1 MGRTRGRLCHV
12 RHTVTLFGS
21 ILALAA
27 ASIASAAPTCTS
39 TTPALGD
46 TVTCTW
52 NSGGNTV
59 ITLPVGGG
67 SIDAVLLGAGGAGG
81 AEVSS
86 PGAAGGN
93 GARVDA
99 SLSLAGPS
107 YITVVVGEGAGV
119 VDSGSGRGGTFSAIY
134 TGVTATASQVVAV
147 AGGGGGGAAANG
159 AGPKGG
165 SGSAG
170 ATAAGGDGINF
181 NGSLLGGSGGAS
193 GSGGAGGGGCSG
205 NTLAGSSWAA
215 GGAGAARY
223 GVGGFGGAGYGG
235 GGGGCGSGGG
245 AGGSYVDDTYRI
257 GTVTYAPTG
266 GAGGAGGSP
275 GNGSPGTNGSLSF
288 TVVARTHTVAYNAN
302 GATGGSVPTDGSSPY
317 SYGSSATVL
326 GNTGALTRTGYVFA
340 GWNSA
345 ADGSG
350 TAYAQG
356 QVISSIAADTVLYA
370 QWTTASHTITYN
382 ANGATGGSVPAD
394 GSSPYSYGSSATVLG
409 NTGALTRSGYSFAG
423 WNTAAD
429 GSGSA
434 YAEGQVVS
442 SITANIVLYAQ
453 WTAVPAPTPPTPGPT
468 VTPTNAP
475 RQDPPGHRVTICHR
489 NQGIKMYVEITVDV
503 HSIQGQNQV
512 FGQNGHDQH
521 QNRQDIIPPFQY
533 TDKQGRTWNY
543 PGLNYEEKLPW
554 MNDVRGKVLL
564 ANGCQPL
571 RDTSPAAALTTPLP
585 PKTYVT
591 ICHWRQNGTY
601 ERLTRLPT
609 TEATRD
615 HGTHAKDI
623 IPPWKGY
630 PGKNWNSTS
639 QAIYANGC
647 KPLPIEKGPAPQRA
661 LVSFCAALP
670 SGGYARTTLTV
681 AEVLRRDPGNGDII
695 APFPYEE
702 SNTKKQFPGR
712 NWSNANRALLESG
725 CVPPSPVTATTQLPI
740 DPQVSCVTRNND
752 GTYNATFGYVNP
764 NPGVVD
770 IAGGPAN
777 RIVEAPQGPYSEL
790 RGQTIRFESGERTQ
804 SFTIE
809 NIPNTQTVTWTVA
822 YHGTRSATAN
832 QLFPVPC
839 MATLPVPLTEGQAQA
854 RELGVFVSCVAVGG
868 STYRATFGF
877 VNPTPQS
884 MTIRAGKRNRIVG
897 SKRFDHG
904 QPATFTPGTAE
915 AAFTVRGIRR
925 GDSRRWEITL
935 PDGQVVG
942 ATAYDNAPRCAATTR
957 IPNLS
962 VPVPGA
968 TGSTAAT
975 SSTADAQPSL
985 SASITTPRQVTI
997 GTGNIAVAGEHARS
1011 ASSSPRSKMRTIV
1024 TVTNT
1029 GRDPAYRVVVD
1040 VPTPRTTSR
1049 FTAVPSPTGGTCTVR
1064 AARMRCTFHS
1074 LMPGATRR
1082 FALTSIAR
1090 IPGTVYPA
1098 VRAAAAS
1105 ASGATGVTANS
1116 SVLTI
1121 TR

>member
-1 MGRTRGRLCHV
+1 MGSYFVRYAGNRAQHMDRTRGMLRRV
-12 RHTVTLFGS
+12 RRDVTLIISF
-21 ILALAA
+21 LAFAA

-39 TTPALGD
+39 TTPAPGD
-46 TVTCTW
+46 TVTCTYDT
-52 NSGGNTV
+52 GGSTT
-59 ITLPVGGG
+59 ITLPDGTV
-67 SIDAVLLGAGGAGG
+67 SLDAVLLGAGGAGG
-81 AEVSS
+81 GNPSLLGGM
-86 PGAAGGN
+86 GADGGT

-99 SLSLAGPS
+99 SLSTTGMTA
-107 YITVVVGEGAGV
+107 ITVAVGQGGQPTGM
-119 VDSGSGRGGTFSAIY
+119 GSGPGGGFSAIY
-134 TGVTATASQVVAV
+134 TGSSATASAVVAV
-147 AGGGGGGAAANG
+147 AGGGGGGASTNG
-159 AGPKGG
+159 TGPKGG

-170 ATAAGGDGINF
+170 ATSAGGKGVDF
-181 NGSLLGGSGGAS
+181 SASLLGGSGGAS
-193 GSGGAGGGGCSG
+193 GSGGAGGGGCPSF
-205 NTLAGSSWAA
+205 AGSSWAL

-223 GVGGFGGAGYGG
+223 GSGGGGGAGYGG

-257 GTVTYAPTG
+257 GTVTYAATG
-266 GAGGAGGSP
+266 GAGGAGYTGSAP
-275 GNGSPGTNGSLSF
+275 TGYGSPGTNGSLSF
-288 TVVARTHTVAYNAN
+288 TVVARTHTIAYNAN

-326 GNTGALTRTGYVFA
+326 GNTGALTRTGY
-340 GWNSA
+340 
-345 ADGSG
+345 
-350 TAYAQG
+350 T
-356 QVISSIAADTVLYA
+356 
-370 QWTTASHTITYN
+370 
-382 ANGATGGSVPAD
+382 
-394 GSSPYSYGSSATVLG
+394 
-409 NTGALTRSGYSFAG
+409 FAG

-740 DPQVSCVTRNND
+740 DPRVSCVTRNND

-854 RELGVFVSCVAVGG
+854 RELGVFVSCVTVGG

-904 QPATFTPGTAE
+904 QPTTFTPGTAE

-1029 GRDPAYRVVVD
+1029 GRDPVYRVVVD